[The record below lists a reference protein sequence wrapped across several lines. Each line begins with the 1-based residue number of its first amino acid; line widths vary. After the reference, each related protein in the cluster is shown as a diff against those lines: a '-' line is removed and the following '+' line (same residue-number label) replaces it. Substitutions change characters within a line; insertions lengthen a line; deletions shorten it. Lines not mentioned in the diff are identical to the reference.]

1 MNKKNNQKLKKEN
14 KAAFFNN
21 SDEMRNATYFV
32 AVITKAADTHKFS
45 TQQTIQR
52 Q

>member
-1 MNKKNNQKLKKEN
+1 
-14 KAAFFNN
+14 
-21 SDEMRNATYFV
+21 MRNATYFV

-52 Q
+52 QWLTVRQESQEWWS